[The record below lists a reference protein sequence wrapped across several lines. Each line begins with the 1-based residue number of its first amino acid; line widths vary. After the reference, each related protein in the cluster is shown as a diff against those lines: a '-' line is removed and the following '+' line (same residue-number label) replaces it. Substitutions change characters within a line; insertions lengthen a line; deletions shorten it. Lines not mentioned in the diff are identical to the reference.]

1 MATIE
6 QNLERIADAI
16 ERLTVIAEPAT
27 ASWDETCGKATPA
40 PAPASGKKGGGGK
53 KTAEPQGKDPEKL
66 RDEVREALRAYRK
79 NHAKESAKEIL
90 ESLGAPS
97 VSALPEDKLGAA
109 LKAFSDG

>member
-16 ERLTVIAEPAT
+16 ERLAVIAEPAT
-27 ASWDETCGKATPA
+27 ASGKATPA